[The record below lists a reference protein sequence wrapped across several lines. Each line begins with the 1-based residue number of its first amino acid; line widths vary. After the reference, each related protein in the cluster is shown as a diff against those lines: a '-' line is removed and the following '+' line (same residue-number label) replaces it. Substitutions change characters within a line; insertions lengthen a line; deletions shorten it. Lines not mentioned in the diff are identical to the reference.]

1 MLCPFAM
8 KHGTDSL
15 ITDVGQAVA
24 TYAVTEDVHAT
35 AGNVAISIS
44 TMREDTGLCSLI
56 LRRATRRSAIAGQ
69 RRCVGKEYV
78 GSGHW

>member
-24 TYAVTEDVHAT
+24 TYAVTKDVHAT

-44 TMREDTGLCSLI
+44 TMREDTGLSH
-56 LRRATRRSAIAGQ
+56 SF
-69 RRCVGKEYV
+69 
-78 GSGHW
+78 SGARLGEAPSQAKGDVL